1 MDLSLQKKNKTNY
14 ISHFPKPEN
23 IEPTQLHRMYTAIA
37 NKNIKPINGI
47 EFSKFNKEKERTH
60 TPYSAEYI
68 RDNTN

>member
-1 MDLSLQKKNKTNY
+1 MDMNKEKKYKNTS
-14 ISHFPKPEN
+14 IFTRPKPEN